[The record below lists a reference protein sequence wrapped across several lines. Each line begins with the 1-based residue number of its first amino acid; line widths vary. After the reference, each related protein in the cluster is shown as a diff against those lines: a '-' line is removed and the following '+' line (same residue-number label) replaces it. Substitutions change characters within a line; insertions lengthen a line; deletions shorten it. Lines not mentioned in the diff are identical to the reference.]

1 MSTRSENARSEQQR
15 KSSSTK
21 RAKKAKSNGAN
32 GAHGAHDAGGQ
43 QHHANAKSARKA
55 TYALETHTPGKR
67 PSRKSTRKSAN
78 RSKPDTNL
86 ELRAQRKKNSPE
98 GRYGTRGG

>member
-15 KSSSTK
+15 KSSSSK
-21 RAKKAKSNGAN
+21 RAKKAKAS
-32 GAHGAHDAGGQ
+32 GAHGAHDANGQ
-43 QHHANAKSARKA
+43 QHHVNQKSARKA

-67 PSRKSTRKSAN
+67 PSRKSTRKSNN

-86 ELRAQRKKNSPE
+86 ELRAQRKKHSPE
-98 GRYGTRGG
+98 GRYATRGG